1 MSTKADN
8 LIPPN
13 ERVIAEYHPSPLT
26 IPLWHHWA
34 LAACLLL
41 ALVAWVVER
50 FLLSSGAAPTSTWIR
65 IVLAVMVWLVLS
77 ALDVGVRRY
86 VVTEKRLIVRMGV
99 FARMVVDMPL
109 SRVQHSVWTQTVTQR
124 VVGIGDVIV
133 SSAGVDAPPIVFAGV
148 DNPARVLE
156 VIREAREHSAN
167 DRHEPGT
174 VTPVIG
180 LVGGIGAGKST
191 VAQVFAHL
199 GCLVID
205 ADRDAREALFR
216 EDVVKELVSWWGDGI
231 LGPDGKPD
239 RARIAEIVFKDPSQR
254 TRLEGLVH
262 PIVKSDRL
270 LTIARARQEGRPAV
284 IIDAPLLFEAG
295 SDKDC
300 DAVVFV
306 DAPPEQR
313 LARVRARGW
322 SSEELARREAAQL
335 PLSDK
340 RARSAVVIENT
351 GSLESLQTLARAALT
366 KIRQDASAGRIGRNP
381 SA

>member
-1 MSTKADN
+1 MSTKTDN
-8 LIPPN
+8 LIPPG
-13 ERVIAEYHPSPLT
+13 ERVIAEFHPSPLT

-41 ALVAWVVER
+41 ALVAWIVER
-50 FLLSSGAAPTSTWIR
+50 FLLSSGAGPTSTWIR

-77 ALDVGVRRY
+77 ALDGGVRRY

-99 FARMVVDMPL
+99 IARTVVDMPL

-124 VVGIGDVIV
+124 LLGIGDVIV

-148 DNPARVLE
+148 DNPARALE
-156 VIREAREHSAN
+156 AIRAAREHAELSQSE
-167 DRHEPGT
+167 REK

-191 VAQVFAHL
+191 VAQIFAHL

-205 ADRDAREALFR
+205 ADRDAREALHR
-216 EDVVKELVSWWGDGI
+216 EDVVKELVSWWGDGM
-231 LGPDGKPD
+231 LGSDGRPD
-239 RARIAEIVFKDPSQR
+239 RAKIAEIVFKDPSQR

-262 PIVKSDRL
+262 PIVKNDRL

-313 LARVRARGW
+313 LARVLVRGW

-335 PLSDK
+335 QLAEK
-340 RARSAVVIENT
+340 RARSAVIIENSGT
-351 GSLESLQTLARAALT
+351 LESLQNLVSAALT
-366 KIRQDASAGRIGRNP
+366 KIRRDAAGRHGGNP
-381 SA
+381 RF